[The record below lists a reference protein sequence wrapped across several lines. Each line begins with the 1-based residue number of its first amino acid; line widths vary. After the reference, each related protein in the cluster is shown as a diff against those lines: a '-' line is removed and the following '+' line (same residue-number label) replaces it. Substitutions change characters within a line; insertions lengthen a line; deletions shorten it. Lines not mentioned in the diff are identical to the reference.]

1 VVSVMWHGIRPEQ
14 SRLIND
20 AIRNLEDCST
30 FFKITSRS
38 ADTGRPAI
46 RLKRQQG
53 PATCK
58 FYV

>member
-1 VVSVMWHGIRPEQ
+1 MWHGIRPEQ